1 MSHDHLGMLDQGDLV
16 LVLRRVVFV
25 LVICIDTMFRLRA
38 AFALLCSGCTCAAL
52 PVLDLPREVV
62 TDVNKPP
69 FPTVNVI
76 ADQSIADASQLE
88 QLRELRSS
96 QQSFLEKVT
105 SAQQEFEAA
114 AAVDLEAQDRQLNKL
129 QQISAHIGV
138 SAQGTR

>member
-1 MSHDHLGMLDQGDLV
+1 
-16 LVLRRVVFV
+16 
-25 LVICIDTMFRLRA
+25 MFRLRA
-38 AFALLCSGCTCAAL
+38 AFALLCSGCMCASL

-69 FPTVNVI
+69 LPTVNVI
-76 ADQSIADASQLE
+76 ADQSIVDASQID
-88 QLRELRSS
+88 QLRALRSA

-129 QQISAHIGV
+129 RQISAHIGV